1 MNWQELLQNTI
12 SSVGRVSV
20 GVFLGAIIGLALG
33 VLRFSLPVRMQ
44 KNFFVNLMF
53 DGPKYPPP
61 IAWIPF
67 IILGFGIGFF
77 SSVVVVAIAAIP
89 PVFTQVFD
97 ALDRLNRQLY
107 RVLQNLEVVGTLEF
121 YKIALRAVLPEIFTG
136 LQIALG
142 MGWMAVIAAEMVGGQ
157 EGLGYAIQFYR
168 MNLDYSAMVYSL
180 IAIGAVGFILN
191 RIGLY
196 FRNKFCPWKIYG
208 ELK

>member
-1 MNWQELLQNTI
+1 MFWLELIHNTI
-12 SSVGRVSV
+12 SSIARVSV
-20 GVFLGAIIGLALG
+20 GVFFGAIIGLALG
-33 VLRFSLPVRMQ
+33 VFRFSLPARMQ
-44 KNFFVNLMF
+44 KNFLISLMF

-67 IILGFGIGFF
+67 IILGFGIGFL

-89 PVFTQVFD
+89 PVFTQVYD

-107 RVLQNLEVVGTLEF
+107 QVLQNLEVVGTLEF

-157 EGLGYAIQFYR
+157 EGLGYSIQFHR
-168 MNLDYSAMVYSL
+168 MNLDYSGMILNL
-180 IAIGAVGFILN
+180 IVIGAVGFLFN
-191 RIGLY
+191 RIGL
-196 FRNKFCPWKIYG
+196 FLRNKFCPWRVYG

>member
-1 MNWQELLQNTI
+1 MYWQELLQNII
-12 SSVGRVSV
+12 SSVGRVSL
-20 GVFLGAIIGLALG
+20 GVFFGSVIGLTLG
-33 VLRFSLPVRMQ
+33 VFRFSLPLRMQ
-44 KNFFVNLMF
+44 NNFLVNLLF

-77 SSVVVVAIAAIP
+77 SSVVVVTIAAIP
-89 PVFTQVFD
+89 PVFTQVYD
-97 ALDRLNRQLY
+97 ALNRLNRRLY
-107 RVLQNLEVVGTLEF
+107 TVLQNLEVVGTVGF

-157 EGLGYAIQFYR
+157 EGLGYAIQFHR
-168 MNLDYSAMVYSL
+168 MNLDYTAMSFDL
-180 IAIGAVGFILN
+180 LAIGAVGFLLN

-196 FRNKFCPWKIYG
+196 FRIKFCPWKTEG
-208 ELK
+208 ELS